1 MSRMQKRALVLL
13 SLLLLLSV
21 PAAALP
27 LDARQG
33 KGSLWAE
40 LWSFLASWAAPD
52 GKSRSN
58 IDPLGEPTPDSVPA
72 ETECGSNIDPLGC
85 PKPGA

>member
-1 MSRMQKRALVLL
+1 MSRKQKRALVLL

-21 PAAALP
+21 PAAAFP
-27 LDARQG
+27 LDARLG

-40 LWSFLASWAAPD
+40 FCGLLVSWAAPD
-52 GKSRSN
+52 GKVRSN
-58 IDPLGEPTPDSVPA
+58 IDPLGEPAPDSGPP

-85 PKPGA
+85 PKPGS